1 MKKLTDSKR
10 LTLALAAGLTVL
22 SLFGPALDAFGDQ
35 RKPGIQSNRSKKI
48 DFEGETVEGVNSNLD
63 SLNQL
68 ARRDRKNDPHL
79 YRKREHFRDETDQ
92 TVMDLGV
99 RP

>member
-1 MKKLTDSKR
+1 MKKITNRKPL
-10 LTLALAAGLTVL
+10 LLALMLGLTVF
-22 SLFGPALDAFGDQ
+22 SVFGPTLNALGDE